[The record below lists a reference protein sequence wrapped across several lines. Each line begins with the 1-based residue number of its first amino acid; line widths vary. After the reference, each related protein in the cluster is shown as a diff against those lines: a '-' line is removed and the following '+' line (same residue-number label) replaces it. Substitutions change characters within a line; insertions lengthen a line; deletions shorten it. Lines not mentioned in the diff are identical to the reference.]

1 LLRDLREAFIHNP
14 AMKDFRN
21 LKVWEKA
28 HHLTLAL
35 YKVTGSFPRD
45 EAYGLASQIRRASS
59 SIPSNIAEGCGREG
73 DPELARFCIIA
84 RGSASELEYQ
94 LLLARDLKLIPLQVY
109 ANLSEQTVEI
119 KRMLTVLVQKLTA
132 DR

>member
-1 LLRDLREAFIHNP
+1 MQSF
-14 AMKDFRN
+14 KN

-28 HHLTLAL
+28 HHLTRAI
-35 YKVTGSFPRD
+35 YKVTTSFPRD
-45 EAYGLASQIRRASS
+45 ETYGLISQIRRAAS

-84 RGSASELEYQ
+84 RGSATELEYP
-94 LLLARDLKLIPLQVY
+94 LLLARDLKWIQPDDY
-109 ANLSEQTVEI
+109 ANLSELTVEI

-132 DR
+132 VS